1 MLKKISTIIAVA
13 LLVVSMAI
21 LASAAD
27 TVNAKVT
34 NVEGDIIT
42 VTIEGALP
50 AWLKTGASVTD
61 GSAEQKVLSVKG
73 NEVTVR
79 FSKARAAKIKV
90 DSILF
95 LSKFTGNELQG
106 C

>member
-13 LLVVSMAI
+13 LLVISMAI
-21 LASAAD
+21 FASAAD

-34 NVEGDIIT
+34 KVEGDIIT

-61 GSAEQKVLSVKG
+61 GSAEQKVLTVKG
-73 NEVTVR
+73 NEVTVK

-90 DSILF
+90 DAILF
-95 LSKFTGNELQG
+95 LSKFIGNELQG